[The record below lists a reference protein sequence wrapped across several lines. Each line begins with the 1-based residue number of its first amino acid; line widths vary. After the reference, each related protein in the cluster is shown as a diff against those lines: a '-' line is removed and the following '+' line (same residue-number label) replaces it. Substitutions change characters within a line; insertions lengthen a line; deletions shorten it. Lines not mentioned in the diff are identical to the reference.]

1 MIIFVYELR
10 NQFFD
15 RKMAREIQITTRKAL
30 EINLDARFYGSIAEI
45 GGGQEVARNFFQAG
59 GASGTIAKSISA
71 YDMAYSDALYG
82 KDKNE
87 RYVSQIR
94 LRKMLDKEYEELIR
108 ILADK
113 KGNRTCFFVF
123 ANTVTTINFH
133 KSNESHG
140 WLGMRFQLGY
150 NEEPNEV
157 VIHVKLLENDNL
169 LQQNTL
175 GVIGI
180 NLIYA
185 CFYFHDQPVDFLQS
199 LMHDLDSDRIEITMV
214 NMKGPQLNYVD
225 NRLLGVQLVKNGMA
239 KAIMFNRYGE
249 VYEPS
254 DLLYNKNVLAFRGS
268 FRPITYLGFDM
279 LKTSFGMFKKDESYE
294 KETTVA
300 ICELTLNN
308 LLEDGSLHERDFL
321 DRVDIL
327 NGMGQSVMVSNF
339 KEYYK
344 LVSYF
349 SQFKIKNLRI
359 VVSMHTFGYIIDE
372 DYYTHLKG
380 GIIEAFGR
388 LFLDNM
394 KLYIYPSI
402 DEETGE
408 LITTANF
415 KVPDKIKYLYLHL
428 IENRQILDIK
438 NAKKSIITTY
448 PHIVLNMIKNNEK
461 GWERMVPKYI
471 EDVIKNKKLF
481 GYNES

>member
-1 MIIFVYELR
+1 
-10 NQFFD
+10 
-15 RKMAREIQITTRKAL
+15 MAKEILSTTRKAL
-30 EINLDARFYGSIAEI
+30 EINLDERFYGSIAEI
-45 GGGQEVARNFFQAG
+45 GGGQEVARTFFQAG

-71 YDMAYSDALYG
+71 YDMAFSDVLYG

-94 LRKMLDKEYEELIR
+94 LRRMLSKEYEEIIK
-108 ILADK
+108 ILGEK
-113 KGNRTCFFVF
+113 RGNRNCFFVF
-123 ANTVTTINFH
+123 ANTVTTLNFH
-133 KSNESHG
+133 KTNESHG

-150 NEEPNEV
+150 CQKPNEV

-185 CFYFHDQPVDFLQS
+185 CLYYHEYPVDFLQS
-199 LMHDLDSDRIEITMV
+199 LMNDLNSDRIEITMI
-214 NMKGPQLNYVD
+214 NMSGPQLSYVD

-239 KAIMFNRYGE
+239 KAIMFNRYGD

-279 LKTSFGMFKKDESYE
+279 LKTSFGLFKKDESYE
-294 KETTVA
+294 KENTIA

-308 LLEDGSLHERDFL
+308 LLEDGNLHERDFL

-327 NGMGQSVMVSNF
+327 NGMGQNVMVSSF

-349 SQFKIKNLRI
+349 SQFKIRNLRI
-359 VVSMHTFGYIIDE
+359 VISIHTFANIID
-372 DYYTHLKG
+372 DKYYAHLKG

-388 LFLDNM
+388 LFADNM
-394 KLYIYPSI
+394 KMYLYPSI
-402 DEETGE
+402 DEKTGE
-408 LITTANF
+408 LINSKNF
-415 KVPDKIKYLYLHL
+415 KIPDKIKYLYLHL
-428 IENRQILDIK
+428 LENRQIVDIK

-448 PHIVLNMIKNNEK
+448 PHIVLSKIQNHEK
-461 GWERMVPKYI
+461 GWELMVPKYI
-471 EDVIKNKKLF
+471 EDVIKTKKLF
-481 GYNES
+481 GYTD